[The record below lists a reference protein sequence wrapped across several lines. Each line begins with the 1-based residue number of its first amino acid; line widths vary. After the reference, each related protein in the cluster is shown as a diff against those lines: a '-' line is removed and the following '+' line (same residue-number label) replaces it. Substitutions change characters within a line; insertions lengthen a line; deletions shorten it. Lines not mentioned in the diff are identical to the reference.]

1 MLLPIMLQFGFV
13 SKTSGDASSSEHRT
27 LLMAYVHK
35 DFKITSKMA
44 LGVDAF
50 ELEAFFENT
59 SHPAPFLFYVVI
71 FCLLQ
76 ASFKEK
82 DACEQNIPNT
92 VKKNEVRT
100 RFGMPKLLQNLRDLD
115 SKPFQWQTS
124 DFSPQAFRVISSNFI
139 ILTKSKG

>member
-1 MLLPIMLQFGFV
+1 
-13 SKTSGDASSSEHRT
+13 
-27 LLMAYVHK
+27 
-35 DFKITSKMA
+35 MA
-44 LGVDAF
+44 LGVHAF

-100 RFGMPKLLQNLRDLD
+100 RFGMPKLLFLRKPIETEPTGLGLKTLPMVNLGL
-115 SKPFQWQTS
+115 
-124 DFSPQAFRVISSNFI
+124 
-139 ILTKSKG
+139 

>member
-27 LLMAYVHK
+27 LLMGQKQFFLRAPYVHK

-115 SKPFQWQTS
+115 SKPFQW
-124 DFSPQAFRVISSNFI
+124 
-139 ILTKSKG
+139 